1 MRPVT
6 GMTNDRFASSD
17 RRRSRLAL
25 GLAVAAPLRG
35 LVMLVVG
42 FGIPAAPGF

>member
-6 GMTNDRFASSD
+6 GMTNVRFASSD

-25 GLAVAAPLRG
+25 GLAVAAPLLG
-35 LVMLVVG
+35 LVMLAFGFGAQIPVG
-42 FGIPAAPGF
+42 F